1 LIGSAR
7 LLLRVYI
14 SSFDC
19 KNIHNVIPLTRLLT
33 KQIALVSVFAALI
46 AAVSRLPGIPIMVG
60 TQSGKIEFTVPLY
73 PIAGILL
80 GPYVGALAVL
90 LGNVVAFLI
99 PSWSIFGLL
108 TIPAGVLSTLVAGF
122 LTKRSKWLD
131 WKAAAVVLGVLI
143 GMWYIPIPNP
153 QQAYVGLEA
162 PYYPIPLHLSALALI
177 FIFRHKIADF
187 INNSAKRMM
196 TLGVG
201 LASYVGIMTD
211 HMFGNLMFANVFV
224 PYFADLRG
232 FRNFLIQIGIQ
243 AKMGGSR
250 PSTGIGDLFMLMLP
264 VSVVERLI
272 FLAIA
277 IVIGVAVVRVVG
289 PYLANWGVSPLETST
304 KKSSTTE

>member
-1 LIGSAR
+1 MT
-7 LLLRVYI
+7 
-14 SSFDC
+14 
-19 KNIHNVIPLTRLLT
+19 KLLT
-33 KQIALVSVFAALI
+33 KQVALISMFAALI
-46 AAVSRLPGIPIMVG
+46 VAVSRLPGIPIVVG
-60 TQSGKIEFTVPLY
+60 VQSGKIEFTVPLY

-80 GPYVGALAVL
+80 GPFVGALAAL

-108 TIPAGVLSTLVAGF
+108 TIPAGVLSALVAGF
-122 LTKRSKWLD
+122 LTKRGKWLD

-162 PYYPIPLHLSALALI
+162 PYYPIPLHFSALALI

-187 INNSAKRMM
+187 INSSAKRLM

-211 HMFGNLMFANVFV
+211 HMFGNQIFANVFV
-224 PYFADLRG
+224 PYFINLKG
-232 FRNFLIQIGIQ
+232 FRDLLRSLGIS
-243 AKMGGSR
+243 AVMGSSK
-250 PSTGIGDLFMLMLP
+250 PNTGIGDFFMLMLP
-264 VSVVERLI
+264 VGAVERLI
-272 FLAIA
+272 FTTIA

-289 PYLANWGVSPLETST
+289 RYLAIWGVSPLEPST
-304 KKSSTTE
+304 KTPSTTE